1 MLFYVGRSVFC
12 QAKRSK
18 QNPAIG
24 CFLANNVTPKAENK
38 RRQAAAAVLDTHM
51 KSLGQR
57 IQEARGSVSR
67 AEFCKRIGITS
78 STLRNYEKGTA
89 LPNADVLGKLCA
101 ACALDADWLLLG
113 KPPTPDEPEE
123 APNKTPSTFALAEE
137 QPEELAFEPAPPDQT
152 ANPAHF
158 GHAALCIRC
167 DMWAELKK
175 EMEAIRNL
183 NERMARMDRASE
195 TVRLKNERLDAENR
209 ALREQILSL
218 ERENARL
225 LATRNTSGKPKKHTG
240 HVDRITLVSP
250 PRLQE
255 SSDMPPEPFPGDV

>member
-1 MLFYVGRSVFC
+1 M
-12 QAKRSK
+12 
-18 QNPAIG
+18 
-24 CFLANNVTPKAENK
+24 NN
-38 RRQAAAAVLDTHM
+38 
-51 KSLGQR
+51 LGQR
-57 IQEARGSVSR
+57 IQKARGSLSR
-67 AEFCKRIGITS
+67 AKFCKRIGITP

-101 ACALDADWLLLG
+101 ACAIDADWLLLG
-113 KPPTPDEPEE
+113 KQPTPDEPGE
-123 APNKTPSTFALAEE
+123 APRTTPSTLALAEE
-137 QPEELAFEPAPPDQT
+137 QPEDLSFEPAPPAQPT
-152 ANPAHF
+152 QP

-167 DMWAELKK
+167 DMWSELKK
-175 EMEAIRNL
+175 EMEAFRNL
-183 NERMARMDRASE
+183 NEQMARMDRANE

-225 LATRNTSGKPKKHTG
+225 LATRNTSGKPKKNTR

-255 SSDMPPEPFPGDV
+255 SSDMSAEPFPGDI